1 MSILFRANCRYMRR
15 LFYRQGNVLKHE
27 KLSSAQLAGCAGQT
41 YPYLETQRGR
51 RGNVLMTLH
60 YYQNHAQD
68 FFDGTV
74 NVDMTPLYEAFTQH
88 LPHGARVLDAGCGSG
103 RDAKAFHEMGYQ
115 VDAFDAS
122 SAMVELAR
130 QHTGLPVQLMT
141 FSEIDG
147 KAQYDGIWCCA
158 SLLHVPSSELP
169 AVMQKLAD
177 ALKPGGVWYVSFK
190 YGNGERVQGER
201 RFTDLDEEG
210 LRELLKAVPGMEIAS
225 LWVTQDN
232 RPDRDEMVEWDITK
246 NAA

>member
-1 MSILFRANCRYMRR
+1 
-15 LFYRQGNVLKHE
+15 
-27 KLSSAQLAGCAGQT
+27 
-41 YPYLETQRGR
+41 
-51 RGNVLMTLH
+51 
-60 YYQNHAQD
+60 
-68 FFDGTV
+68 
-74 NVDMTPLYEAFTQH
+74 
-88 LPHGARVLDAGCGSG
+88 
-103 RDAKAFHEMGYQ
+103 MGYE

-210 LRELLKAVPGMEIAS
+210 LRMGISNITDVAITS
-225 LWVTQDN
+225 LWVTKDYRHERSERWLN
-232 RPDRDEMVEWDITK
+232 GILHKK
-246 NAA
+246 NSIF

>member
-1 MSILFRANCRYMRR
+1 
-15 LFYRQGNVLKHE
+15 
-27 KLSSAQLAGCAGQT
+27 
-41 YPYLETQRGR
+41 
-51 RGNVLMTLH
+51 MTLH
-60 YYQNHAQD
+60 YYQNHALD

-74 NVDMTPLYEAFTQH
+74 NVNMTPLYEAFTRH
-88 LPHGARVLDAGCGSG
+88 LAPGARVLDAGCGSG

-130 QHTGLPVQLMT
+130 QHTGLPVQLMS
-141 FSEIDG
+141 FSEIDC

-190 YGNGERVQGER
+190 YGSGERVQGER
-201 RFTDLDEEG
+201 RFTDMDEEG
-210 LRELLKAVPGMEIAS
+210 LRMRISNISDVEITA
-225 LWVTQDN
+225 LWVTKDN
-232 RPDRDEMVEWDITK
+232 RPERSEKWLNGILHKKTIFSE
-246 NAA
+246 

>member
-1 MSILFRANCRYMRR
+1 
-15 LFYRQGNVLKHE
+15 
-27 KLSSAQLAGCAGQT
+27 
-41 YPYLETQRGR
+41 
-51 RGNVLMTLH
+51 MTLH

-74 NVDMTPLYEAFTQH
+74 NVNMTPLYEAFTQH
-88 LPHGARVLDAGCGSG
+88 LPNGGRVLDAGCGSG

-169 AVMQKLAD
+169 KVMQKIAD

-210 LRELLKAVPGMEIAS
+210 LRMGISNITDVAITS
-225 LWVTQDN
+225 LWVTKDYRHERSERWLN
-232 RPDRDEMVEWDITK
+232 GILHKK
-246 NAA
+246 NTIF

>member
-1 MSILFRANCRYMRR
+1 
-15 LFYRQGNVLKHE
+15 
-27 KLSSAQLAGCAGQT
+27 
-41 YPYLETQRGR
+41 
-51 RGNVLMTLH
+51 MTLH

-88 LPHGARVLDAGCGSG
+88 LPHSARVLDAGCGSG
-103 RDAKAFHEMGYQ
+103 RDAKAFNEMGYQ

-122 SAMVELAR
+122 SAMVELAK

-158 SLLHVPSSELP
+158 SLLHVPSSGLP
-169 AVMQKLAD
+169 AVMQRLAD

-190 YGNGERVQGER
+190 YGNGERVQGKR
-201 RFTDLDEEG
+201 RFTDLNEME
-210 LRELLKAVPGMEIAS
+210 LRRLLNNMTEIDIFS
-225 LWVTQDN
+225 QWITKDN
-232 RPDRDEMVEWDITK
+232 RPDRDELWL
-246 NAA
+246 NAILKKKIELQET

>member
-1 MSILFRANCRYMRR
+1 
-15 LFYRQGNVLKHE
+15 
-27 KLSSAQLAGCAGQT
+27 
-41 YPYLETQRGR
+41 
-51 RGNVLMTLH
+51 MTLH

-103 RDAKAFHEMGYQ
+103 RDAKAFNEMGYQ

-122 SAMVELAR
+122 SAMVELAK

-158 SLLHVPSSELP
+158 SLLHVPSSGLP
-169 AVMQKLAD
+169 AVMQRLAD

-201 RFTDLDEEG
+201 RFTDLNEME
-210 LRELLKAVPGMEIAS
+210 LRRLLNNMTEIDIFS
-225 LWVTQDN
+225 QWITKDN
-232 RPDRDEMVEWDITK
+232 RPDRDELWL
-246 NAA
+246 NAILKKKIELQET

>member
-1 MSILFRANCRYMRR
+1 
-15 LFYRQGNVLKHE
+15 
-27 KLSSAQLAGCAGQT
+27 
-41 YPYLETQRGR
+41 
-51 RGNVLMTLH
+51 MTLH

-68 FFDGTV
+68 FFNGTV

-88 LPHGARVLDAGCGSG
+88 LTHGARVLDAGCGSG
-103 RDAKAFHEMGYQ
+103 RDAKAFHEMGYE

-122 SAMVELAR
+122 SAMVTLAK

-210 LRELLKAVPGMEIAS
+210 LRMGISNITDVAITS
-225 LWVTQDN
+225 LWVTKDYRHERSERWLN
-232 RPDRDEMVEWDITK
+232 GILHKK
-246 NAA
+246 NTIF

>member
-1 MSILFRANCRYMRR
+1 
-15 LFYRQGNVLKHE
+15 
-27 KLSSAQLAGCAGQT
+27 
-41 YPYLETQRGR
+41 
-51 RGNVLMTLH
+51 MTLH

-68 FFDGTV
+68 FFNGTV

-88 LPHGARVLDAGCGSG
+88 LTHGARVLDAGCGSG

-177 ALKPGGVWYVSFK
+177 ALKPGGIWYVSFK

-201 RFTDLDEEG
+201 RFTDLNEEG
-210 LRELLKAVPGMEIAS
+210 LRMGISNITDVAITS
-225 LWVTQDN
+225 LWVTKDYRQERSERWLN
-232 RPDRDEMVEWDITK
+232 GILHKK
-246 NAA
+246 NTIF

>member
-1 MSILFRANCRYMRR
+1 
-15 LFYRQGNVLKHE
+15 
-27 KLSSAQLAGCAGQT
+27 
-41 YPYLETQRGR
+41 
-51 RGNVLMTLH
+51 MTLH

-74 NVDMTPLYEAFTQH
+74 NVIMTPLYEAFTRH
-88 LPHGARVLDAGCGSG
+88 LTPGVRVLDAGCGSG
-103 RDAKAFHEMGYQ
+103 RDAKAFQDMGYQ

-130 QHTGLPVQLMT
+130 QHTGLPVQLMS
-141 FSEIDG
+141 FSEIDC

-190 YGNGERVQGER
+190 YGSGERVQGER
-201 RFTDLDEEG
+201 RFTDMDEEG
-210 LRELLKAVPGMEIAS
+210 LRGLLSAAPGVEIGS
-225 LWVTQDN
+225 LWVTEDN
-232 RPDRDEMVEWDITK
+232 RPGRDEVWLNGVLNK
-246 NAA
+246 GR